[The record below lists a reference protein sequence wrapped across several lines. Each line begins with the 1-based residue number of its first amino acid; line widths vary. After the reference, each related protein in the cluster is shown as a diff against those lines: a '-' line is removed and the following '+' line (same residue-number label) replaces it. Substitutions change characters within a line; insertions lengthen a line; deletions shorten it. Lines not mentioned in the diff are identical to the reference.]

1 MDHRESKQVV
11 VCFFWSGLGLLRMWS
26 TDVAGK
32 EIWICS
38 DECRPKPRL
47 CTHTEL
53 KVQIKLQFCEAV
65 VRTLCLKLLPYLV
78 NKNRVHTSTSSP
90 TTLKMRTANIT
101 GSETYKGQKDV
112 SVLPPRCH
120 RYIHIHQKLHNM
132 TDSVFYNHI
141 PTLSHPQKMKKWVVG
156 EIFLGSLLIC
166 FFVFNIFLHTYNT
179 KDIDLIW

>member
-141 PTLSHPQKMKKWVVG
+141 PT
-156 EIFLGSLLIC
+156 
-166 FFVFNIFLHTYNT
+166 
-179 KDIDLIW
+179 

>member
-1 MDHRESKQVV
+1 MVNVLNPKKYGRFNLHGYIYFIFDFLTVHLLINVNTWIIEKANKWQFVSSDQDLV
-11 VCFFWSGLGLLRMWS
+11 FSGCGLLMQREKKYEFVLMNVDPNRDCVS
-26 TDVAGK
+26 VFA
-32 EIWICS
+32 
-38 DECRPKPRL
+38 
-47 CTHTEL
+47 HTEL

-141 PTLSHPQKMKKWVVG
+141 PT
-156 EIFLGSLLIC
+156 
-166 FFVFNIFLHTYNT
+166 
-179 KDIDLIW
+179 